1 MIITRTPF
9 RISFF
14 GGGTDYPVWYQEH
27 GGAVLA
33 TTINKYCYLSCR
45 WLPPFF
51 EHHSR
56 ILYTRV
62 ENVRSNDEIQH
73 PSVRACLAY
82 LGIREGIEI
91 HHNADLPAR
100 TGLGSSSAFT
110 VGLLQALYAL
120 RQQMRGKQQLTEEA
134 IHVEQKLLQENVGS
148 QDQTM
153 AAWGGLRKVTFHHDG
168 QITPEPVVVSKE
180 RLDWLQRHLLLYFTG
195 FSRTASEIARQQIEN
210 TPKRTVELT
219 AIRQMVDEGLDILT
233 NSRRPVEEFGT
244 LLHEGWQMKRRISD
258 RISNN
263 HLDEIY
269 LAGQDAGALGGKL
282 LGAGGGG
289 FMLFFV
295 PVDRQPEFRRKMS
308 RLMNVPFRFESN
320 GAQLITYEPEEEFD
334 GNLVR
339 DRERVY
345 ATHA

>member
-14 GGGTDYPVWYQEH
+14 GGGTDYPVWYREH

-73 PSVRACLAY
+73 PSVRACLAH
-82 LGIREGIEI
+82 LGIQEGVEI
-91 HHNADLPAR
+91 HHDADLPAR

-120 RQQMRGKQQLTEEA
+120 RQQMRGKQQLAEEA
-134 IHVEQKLLQENVGS
+134 IHVEQQLLQENVGS

-153 AAWGGLRKVTFHHDG
+153 AAWGGLRKVTFHRDG
-168 QITPEPVVVSKE
+168 QITPEPVIVSGD

-210 TPKRTVELT
+210 TPNRTAELT

-233 NSRRPVEEFGT
+233 NSRRPLEEFGN

-258 RISNN
+258 RISNS

-269 LAGQDAGALGGKL
+269 NAGQDAGALGGKL

-308 RLMNVPFRFESN
+308 RLLHVPFRFESN
-320 GAQLITYEPEEEFD
+320 GAHIITYEPEEEFD
-334 GNLVR
+334 GLLVR
-339 DRERVY
+339 ERERVY